1 MIHRRAR
8 SKLASE
14 HAIKLESWQAIRGN
28 PNIRATRGK
37 STEWGYTERVRILRE
52 TLLFRVNRPV
62 GLLEARYLFEVF
74 RVVRDEDE
82 IVGDGAGCY
91 DQVEIVYR

>member
-1 MIHRRAR
+1 LWKRTITDPR
-8 SKLASE
+8 
-14 HAIKLESWQAIRGN
+14 
-28 PNIRATRGK
+28 
-37 STEWGYTERVRILRE
+37 TEDLQPICSPQWGGQLLLDVTWVPVWEYTERVRILRE
-52 TLLFRVNRPV
+52 TLLLRVNRPV
-62 GLLEARYLFEVF
+62 GLLEARYLLEVF